1 MTTKRVLTKSQ
12 TLRGIISIFAVLS
25 LLLTSHSALAASSMQ
40 TSNKVTNAE
49 RAASSFSGSSALE
62 KTNNGKSLLE
72 NGNGK
77 SGMNGNPNN
86 GGNNGNLG
94 RDKGST
100 KINDRRSVGINIVL
114 KGVATPDIFA
124 QISKFGTV
132 TSIIHEINALTL
144 KTESGNLNKI
154 RNLDFVKSA
163 NEDASRNIIPVVSNS
178 SVDPSSLTDGFG
190 SWNLDMINI
199 TDGTGDNTRREVDE
213 TGAGTYVAVI
223 DTGLLKTWRAYFDE
237 SSIASEFGAAFG
249 GGGGERGTVSTQP
262 NKWELDQDSHG
273 THVTSTILGFKQ
285 PTRTITGVAP
295 GAKVIPVKALGQ
307 NGSGWSS
314 VVAAGITYVA
324 NLKAGPLSGSP
335 VIINMS
341 LGGSTLDGME
351 QVAIDY
357 AISVGVIVV
366 ASAGNIGE
374 GGMGY
379 PGAYAPVISVA
390 AAGWTGEWTDS
401 TWWRNSDVAENG
413 SDDAYIT
420 DFSSREL
427 AGQELDVA
435 APGSWIVGPYQ
446 TNGQLS
452 WYFLGGTSMA
462 SPHVAGLAALMMQK
476 NGTMNQSTVEQKLKS
491 STNSIAHRSA
501 EVRPYLGQL
510 PTTISWGDDAVGFGL
525 VDAVQAL
532 AAIP

>member
-1 MTTKRVLTKSQ
+1 MTSDKVANKSK
-12 TLRGIISIFAVLS
+12 TLRGIISIFAILALFLS
-25 LLLTSHSALAASSMQ
+25 SHTALAAPFLRVSDN
-40 TSNKVTNAE
+40 TTAE
-49 RAASSFSGSSALE
+49 AKAVINHSGNLGLE
-62 KTNNGKSLLE
+62 KVNNGKSLLD

-77 SGMNGNPNN
+77 GGMNGSPKNE
-86 GGNNGNLG
+86 GNNGAIG
-94 RDKGST
+94 RDKASPNIT
-100 KINDRRSVGINIVL
+100 DRRAVGLNIVL
-114 KGVATPDIFA
+114 KAKATPDIFA
-124 QISKFGTV
+124 QISKFGIV
-132 TSIIHEINALTL
+132 TSIIDEINALTL
-144 KTESGNLNKI
+144 KTESGNFNKI

-163 NEDASRNIIPVVSNS
+163 NEDAIRSVIPIVSNL
-178 SVDPSSLTDGFG
+178 SVGATSFEDEFG
-190 SWNLDMINI
+190 SWNLDMINVTEGI
-199 TDGTGDNTRREVDE
+199 GVATKRVVGQTGL
-213 TGAGTYVAVI
+213 GTYVAVI

-285 PTRTITGVAP
+285 PARTITGVAP
-295 GAKVIPVKALGQ
+295 GAKVIPIKALGQ

-341 LGGSTLDGME
+341 LGGPDLDGVE
-351 QVAIDY
+351 KEAIDF
-357 AISVGVIVV
+357 AIRKGVIVV

-390 AAGWTGEWTDS
+390 AAGWTDEWIDS
-401 TWWRNSDVAENG
+401 TWWRNSDVAEND
-413 SDDAYIT
+413 SADAYIT

-427 AGQELDVA
+427 AGQQLDVA

-476 NGTMNQSTVEQKLKS
+476 NGTLKQSEVEGILKY
-491 STNSIAHRSA
+491 NSNLISHRSA
-501 EVRPYLGQL
+501 QVRPGPGQPL
-510 PTTISWGDDAVGFGL
+510 ATISWGNDAVGFGL
-525 VDAVQAL
+525 VDAVRAL
-532 AAIP
+532 AAVE